1 MKNRHERDLEVAAQ
15 MDIDATLDVVQ
26 SKELLHKSID
36 DEVVAVDDSTA
47 AAKKVASSKEKLA
60 DSVVDETDAIREDAT
75 VTKRLAT
82 AKKKNAERVRAN
94 TKANDNESTVSGD
107 LTVARKQRLKT
118 EKKLNDQQPLID
130 YTPKLNEYNSKL
142 AEELLKKI
150 NGLKTNSR
158 ASSKET
164 TIYDKFNKQAEKEY
178 AHRYGLFRR
187 INKSLEKTAKKS
199 ESGMARMG
207 SKAMLGAGSFI
218 GDKVDDFMKD
228 IPLLGTAY
236 KGAKFVKS
244 SMRDASETKT
254 KRLVRERAHELRT
267 GGSGKDKPSPL
278 AGMMEGRKEREKQNE
293 AAENKEQN
301 KETNEKFDKMIDI
314 LSGIRQAQMLG
325 TIMGM
330 LGNLTSGLIGGMTN
344 VMSKLVAGP
353 LSKIGAGIATAVG
366 GMAAAKAM
374 IPAKTP
380 DIDVDTQSKE
390 KTKYKD
396 RKKPSAKAPKV
407 SRPEIPTTSA
417 KDVKKGAGPII
428 KRVLG
433 SVAKNPAKFMFGMG
447 ARLLGPVGLAY
458 TAYEIA
464 DSFGAVDAAKDFL
477 SENLG
482 QLFGGGE
489 EGQVESGGLDME
501 TPEADRSSQIDDA
514 MESARDDGRGRLD
527 GWNED
532 EDAPRITNSGRVILP
547 DEKVE
552 FEPGEKFVSGTFA
565 EVDKIVEAERKRKDA
580 EQIQQAAQATAGAMN
595 STVNNTSV
603 TNINGGGGSSA
614 PSSVIPSFGNEYQT
628 PHQKGSMIQR

>member
-1 MKNRHERDLEVAAQ
+1 MNNRHERDLEVAAQ

-94 TKANDNESTVSGD
+94 TKANDNESVVSGD

-118 EKKLNDQQPLID
+118 EKKLNEQQPLID

-150 NGLKTNSR
+150 KGLKTSTR

-218 GDKVDDFMKD
+218 GEKIDDFMKD
-228 IPLLGTAY
+228 IPVAGAAY
-236 KGAKFVKS
+236 KGAKFVRS
-244 SMRDASETKT
+244 SMRDASEAKT

-267 GGSGKDKPSPL
+267 GGSAKDKPNPL
-278 AGMMEGRKEREKQNE
+278 AAMMEGKKEREKQNE
-293 AAENKEQN
+293 AAEKKEQN
-301 KETNEKFDKMIDI
+301 KETNEKFDKMIEI
-314 LSGIRQAQMLG
+314 LNGIRQAQMIG

-330 LGNLTSGLIGGMTN
+330 LGNLTSGIVGGMTN
-344 VMSKLVAGP
+344 VMGKLVAGP
-353 LSKIGAGIATAVG
+353 LAKIGAGIATAVG
-366 GMAAAKAM
+366 GMTAAKAM
-374 IPAKTP
+374 MPAKTP
-380 DIDVDTQSKE
+380 DIDVEQKPTE

-407 SRPEIPTTSA
+407 TRPEVPTTSA

-433 SVAKNPAKFMFGMG
+433 SVAKSPAKFMFGMG

-482 QLFGGGE
+482 QLFGSGE
-489 EGQVESGGLDME
+489 EGQEKDPGVEMPESGDGSGLGSIADVGQEMQSSNPEGWSKDENE
-501 TPEADRSSQIDDA
+501 T
-514 MESARDDGRGRLD
+514 
-527 GWNED
+527 
-532 EDAPRITNSGRVILP
+532 RITNRGNIVMPGDSVVL
-547 DEKVE
+547 
-552 FEPGEKFVSGTFA
+552 EPGEKFISGTFE
-565 EVDKIVEAERKRKDA
+565 EVDKMIDEDNKRRNA
-580 EQIQQAAQATAGAMN
+580 EQIQQSAQATAGAMS
-595 STVNNTSV
+595 STVNNTNV
-603 TNINGGGGSSA
+603 TNISGAGGSSA